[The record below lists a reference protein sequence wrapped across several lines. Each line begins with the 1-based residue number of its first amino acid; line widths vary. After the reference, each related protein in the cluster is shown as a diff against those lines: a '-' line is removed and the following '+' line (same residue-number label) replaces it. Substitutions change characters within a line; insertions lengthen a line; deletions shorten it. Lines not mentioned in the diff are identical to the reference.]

1 MLPLA
6 LGGTVA
12 SAPASA
18 ALHERNCFDLRHKT
32 PAYAAGAHLRQR
44 KVHLGTLCHAEPT
57 QSAALP
63 HRYNMPVS
71 DDQHGIDLSDE
82 DILQVKTLRNKLH
95 GRDSPF
101 TETNN
106 FGCGFVGDGDLC
118 LLNTM
123 VFEGPHSS
131 GSSCQG
137 GIYNSEDETCVPL
150 PPYAIRSGPRRQIYF
165 EPKEVTA
172 AIVTCGG
179 LCPGLNDVIQN
190 IVYTLADYGVP
201 SDQVLGIKYGLRGF
215 YNRNTKPVHLTR
227 ETVDGIQLRGG
238 TILGTSRGGA
248 SMEEIVKRLKLWGVN
263 HLYVIGGNGGNAA
276 ANAIDQECHK
286 QEHDCCVVGVPKS
299 IDNDILL
306 IDKCFGFE
314 TSVERAQMALM
325 AAKVEARST
334 RRGIGLV
341 KLMGRSSGFITMQAS
356 MASGV
361 VDVCLI
367 PEVAFKLEKLIDF
380 VTKKVNT
387 KGHCVVCVA
396 EGAGQDLVS
405 QEAEKMGK
413 TDASGNPILKDI
425 GLWLR
430 GIFREQIDCDLK
442 YIDPSYMI
450 RASPTMTT
458 DRIYCKVLGQG
469 AVHGAFA
476 GYTGFTIGL
485 VNTHYVLLPIGVI
498 IQAPRVVDP
507 LGRSYNRLVTA
518 INQPALI

>member
-1 MLPLA
+1 
-6 LGGTVA
+6 
-12 SAPASA
+12 
-18 ALHERNCFDLRHKT
+18 
-32 PAYAAGAHLRQR
+32 
-44 KVHLGTLCHAEPT
+44 
-57 QSAALP
+57 
-63 HRYNMPVS
+63 MPVG
-71 DDQHGIDLSDE
+71 DDEHSIDLSD
-82 DILQVKTLRNKLH
+82 DDVLQLKTIRDRLEK
-95 GRDSPF
+95 RDSPF
-101 TETNN
+101 VATNN
-106 FGCGFVGDGDLC
+106 SGGGFVGDRDLC

-123 VFEGPHSS
+123 VFEGPDSS

-137 GIYNSEDETCVPL
+137 GLYNTEEEVCVPL
-150 PPYAIRSGPRRQIYF
+150 PPYAIRSGPRRSIYF
-165 EPKEVTA
+165 EPKNVTA

-201 SDQVLGIKYGLRGF
+201 TDQIFGIKYGLRGF
-215 YNRNTKPVHLTR
+215 YNRNTKPVHLTPDI
-227 ETVDGIQLRGG
+227 VDGIQLRGG

-263 HLYVIGGNGGNAA
+263 QLYVIGGNGGNAA
-276 ANAIDQECHK
+276 ANAIDKECGVQDHA
-286 QEHDCCVVGVPKS
+286 CCVVGVPKS

-367 PEVAFKLEKLIDF
+367 PEVPFKMEKLVDYVRKIVD
-380 VTKKVNT
+380 T

-396 EGAGQDLVS
+396 EGAGQDMVL
-405 QEAEKMGK
+405 QEAEKQGK

-425 GLWLR
+425 GLFLR
-430 GIFREQIDCDLK
+430 AAFRKQIDCDLK

-450 RASPTMTT
+450 RASPTITT

-469 AVHGAFA
+469 AVHGVFA

-507 LGRSYNRLVTA
+507 LGRSYNRLITA
-518 INQPALI
+518 ISQPALL